1 LRIHIL
7 FEHGFDLIPHG
18 CSYIRLLLPFSHP
31 SISTYF
37 DVSQGIAFEG
47 ISADVYI
54 IERLWK
60 NDITLKMAEEFV
72 DFVRRSNRK
81 IIYTIDDN
89 LLDLEVFR
97 QGKMWPSFEQK
108 NIIRF
113 MAREANG
120 IIVSTKQLRDRFLHL
135 NKNIFVIGNS
145 LDERLIRNRI
155 NRKRQNNK
163 NKVIGYMGTH
173 SHDMDIMMILP
184 ALREVLRKY
193 RGNLTF
199 ELVGVLENSHILK
212 LFEGL
217 DVRLLDTN
225 GNHEYPRFMKWMVEN
240 LYWDFAI
247 APLENTKFTCCKSDL
262 KFLDYSALG
271 IPGIYSK
278 VPAYEHTIN
287 HLTNGYLAIN
297 DTDKWVIALEKM
309 IQDEH
314 LRESISKQ
322 AYEYVHSKRTLE
334 HCANQWTHAVNTI
347 VRKTAF

>member
-1 LRIHIL
+1 M

-18 CSYIRLLLPFSHP
+18 CSYIRLLLPFSHS
-31 SISTYF
+31 SIRTYF
-37 DVSQGIAFEG
+37 DVSHGIKFKG

-60 NDITLKMAEEFV
+60 ADVTLMMAEEFV
-72 DFVRRSNRK
+72 NFIRK
-81 IIYTIDDN
+81 NNKKMIYTIDDN

-97 QGKMWPSFEQK
+97 HGKMWPSFEQK

-113 MAREANG
+113 FAREANG
-120 IIVSTKQLRDRFLHL
+120 IIVSTKQLRDRFSHL
-135 NKNIFVIGNS
+135 NKNIFIVGNS

-155 NRKRQNNK
+155 NRKRPNNK

-173 SHDMDIMMILP
+173 SHDMDMMMILP

-199 ELVGVLENSHILK
+199 ELVGVLENSHILR

-225 GNHEYPRFMKWMVEN
+225 GNHEYPRFMEWMVEN
-240 LYWDFAI
+240 LFWDFAI
-247 APLENTKFTCCKSDL
+247 APLENSKFTCCKSDL
-262 KFLDYSALG
+262 KFLDYGALG
-271 IPGIYSK
+271 IPGIYSD
-278 VPAYEHTIN
+278 VPSYEHTVD
-287 HLTNGYLAIN
+287 HLINGYLVTN
-297 DTDKWVIALEKM
+297 DNDKWVIALEKM
-309 IQDEH
+309 LQDDH
-314 LRESISKQ
+314 LREEISRQ

-334 HCANQWTHAVNTI
+334 HCAYEWVHAINTI
-347 VRKTAF
+347 LEKTAL